1 MGRKLSRNFYRR
13 PPVDVARDLL
23 GCTLVRKTKD
33 GRVSGVIVETEAYLG
48 IPDRAA
54 HTYGGRRTA
63 RTTSMWAD
71 GGTVYVYFTYGMHH
85 CANVVAGR
93 DGDPVAVLLRALA
106 PQEGIPL
113 MQRRR
118 GQNVDLCTGPAR
130 LCQALAI
137 DRTLDGAD
145 LVSGDDIFVEEG
157 PADVASARIA
167 RAPRVGVGYAGAW
180 ARRLLRYYVKG
191 DPNVS
196 HR

>member
-1 MGRKLSRNFYRR
+1 MSRKLCRNFYRR

-23 GCTLVRKTKD
+23 GRTLVRKTKD

-63 RTTSMWAD
+63 RTASMWAD

-118 GQNVDLCTGPAR
+118 GKNVDLCTGPAR

-137 DRTLDGAD
+137 DRTLDGED
-145 LVSGDDIFVEEG
+145 LVSGDEIFVEEG
-157 PADVASARIA
+157 PVDVAAAKIA

-196 HR
+196 RH